1 MTIEIQHL
9 DRVRVCIEDG
19 VAEVTLARPDQMNAL
34 DSAMFEALGR
44 TIDQLKTD
52 PGLHA
57 VVLRGEGR
65 LFCAGI
71 DLASLG
77 NLVESGEVPPHL
89 RDLAAR
95 THGAKGECNLFQ
107 YAAWGWQEL
116 NVPVIAAL
124 HGAAL
129 GGGLQI
135 ALGADI
141 RLVQA
146 DTKLS
151 VMEIQWGLI
160 PDMAGCALLRRL
172 VRDDVAR
179 DLAFTG
185 RVVQGEEAVRLGL
198 ATRVCDDPLAE
209 ARALARQM
217 ASRIPE
223 ALQAA
228 KQLLNLAQRA
238 DAATVLQAEA
248 VAQQRLLGSAAQ
260 LDLLRRGLH
269 PRPAR

>member
-1 MTIEIQHL
+1 MTIEIHHL
-9 DRVRVCIEDG
+9 DRVRVTIDDG
-19 VAEVTLARPDQMNAL
+19 LAEVALARPDKMNAL

-65 LFCAGI
+65 MFCAGI

-77 NLVESGEVPPHL
+77 SLVESGELPPHL
-89 RDLAAR
+89 RDLATR
-95 THGAKGECNLFQ
+95 THGACNLFQ
-107 YAAWGWQEL
+107 YAAWGWHEL
-116 NVPVIAAL
+116 KVPVIAAL

-151 VMEIQWGLI
+151 VMEIQWGLV
-160 PDMAGCALLRRL
+160 PDMAGCARLSRL

-179 DLAFTG
+179 DLTFTG
-185 RVVQGEEAVRLGL
+185 RIVQGEEAVRLGL
-198 ATRVCDDPLAE
+198 ATRVCEDPLAE
-209 ARALARQM
+209 AHAMARQM
-217 ASRIPE
+217 AARLPQ

-228 KQLLNLAQRA
+228 KQLLNLAHAA
-238 DAATVLQAEA
+238 DTASVLKAEA
-248 VAQQRLLGSAAQ
+248 VAQQALLGSPAQ
-260 LDLLRRGLH
+260 IALLRAGIKLR
-269 PRPAR
+269 